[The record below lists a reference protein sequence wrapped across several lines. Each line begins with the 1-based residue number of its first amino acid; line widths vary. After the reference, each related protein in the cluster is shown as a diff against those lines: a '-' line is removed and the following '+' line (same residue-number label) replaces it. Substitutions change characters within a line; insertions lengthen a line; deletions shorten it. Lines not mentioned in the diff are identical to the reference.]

1 MFLKNPEKYKLLVV
15 APSGIH
21 LRNFLHRVENANT
34 TIQIITSKPLIFETS
49 HPVEFVDFSLRN
61 PLKINSTIREIRK
74 IFQAFK
80 PDVIHVHQ
88 LNSVAYYTIKAL
100 RKYGVPIVGTAW
112 GSDVLTLPQK
122 GVLIKEMVKYSLRY
136 ATAFTSDSTFMA
148 DRMRELLPSRKL
160 DITICNFGVGEP
172 MYSLPKENIIYTNRL
187 HKPLYRVDKII
198 RAFKRFSDLPEGVD
212 WKLVVG
218 AVGTETDKLKA
229 LVQTLE
235 IGDKVEF
242 VGWLENEDNMKWYAK
257 AKVWASIPSSDAT
270 AISLLEAMYNGCFPI
285 VGDLPASHE
294 WIEDG
299 ENGRIVKDV
308 DSSFFEGIE
317 TVDFELM
324 AKLNKSIIAE
334 KATYAIS
341 EMKFQNLHRRL
352 LESK

>member
-1 MFLKNPEKYKLLVV
+1 MFLENREKYKLLVV

-21 LRNFLHRVENANT
+21 LRNFLHRAENPNT
-34 TIQIITSKPLIFETS
+34 IIHIITSKPLIFETS
-49 HPVEFVDFSLRN
+49 LPVSFVDFSIRN
-61 PLKINSTIREIRK
+61 PLKINSTVREIRRV
-74 IFQAFK
+74 FNEFK
-80 PDVIHVHQ
+80 PDIIHVHQ

-122 GVLIKEMVKYSLRY
+122 GVLLKEMVKYSLRY
-136 ATAFTSDSTFMA
+136 ATAFTSDSIFMA
-148 DRMRELLPSRKL
+148 ERMRELFPQRNL
-160 DITICNFGVGEP
+160 DITICNFGVADP
-172 MYSLPKENIIYTNRL
+172 IYSLPKENIIYTNRL

-198 RAFKRFSDLPEGVD
+198 IAFKKFSETPAGKD

-218 AVGTETDKLKA
+218 AVGSETDKLKD
-229 LVQTLE
+229 LVNTLA
-235 IGDKVEF
+235 ISDKVSF
-242 VGWLENEDNMKWYAK
+242 VGWLENDDNMKWYAK

-294 WIEDG
+294 WIEIG
-299 ENGRIVKDV
+299 KNGRIVKDV

-317 TVDFELM
+317 NVDFDLM
-324 AKLNKSIIAE
+324 AKRNKTIIQE

-341 EMKFQNLHRRL
+341 ENKFQNLHRRL